1 MLSGM
6 KKPIAIAVVLLL
18 LAFAL
23 GFRVGHPHSGL
34 KNALGSAQSG
44 IVHYKKAD
52 SFKVGSKIVANLK
65 DESASPILAIVR
77 ASSPKVL
84 DIQGELTSQ
93 QIKTSD
99 ALGKLILVVPFI
111 GTIIGVVGL

>member
-1 MLSGM
+1 M
-6 KKPIAIAVVLLL
+6 KKPIAIFIVLALL
-18 LAFAL
+18 VFVL

-44 IVHYKKAD
+44 IVLYKKAD

-65 DESASPILAIVR
+65 DESASPIHAIVR
-77 ASSPKVL
+77 PSSPKML
-84 DIQGELTSQ
+84 DIQGELTTQ

-99 ALGKLILVVPFI
+99 VLGKLILVVPFI
-111 GTIIGVVGL
+111 GSIIGVVGL